1 MKTEIYLIRHGQSVA
16 NLNHC
21 FLGHGD
27 LDLTKTGFLQ
37 AKNVAEFL
45 KDVKVDAI
53 YSSDLKR
60 AYHTALPSAEIRGT
74 EVIRE
79 PLLRE
84 IDGGEWENRPYDE
97 LLLRESFQRWMKND
111 PDVACDGG
119 ESVKD
124 LRERI
129 SKKIT
134 ALAEENLGKTIFIF
148 SHGTPIRSMKILWDK
163 TPLEKSNDV
172 PWPGNASVTHV
183 EYENG
188 EFRILEYARD
198 DFHGKNATKLEL
210 Y

>member
-1 MKTEIYLIRHGQSVA
+1 MKTEIFLIRHGQSIA
-16 NLNHC
+16 NLKNC

-27 LDLTKTGFLQ
+27 LDLTDIGFWQ

-53 YSSDLKR
+53 YSSDLQR
-60 AYHTALPSAEIRGT
+60 AYHTALPSAELRGM

-84 IDGGEWENRPYDE
+84 IDGGEWENRPYKE

-111 PDVACDGG
+111 PDVVCDGG
-119 ESVKD
+119 ESVRA
-124 LRERI
+124 LSERI
-129 SKKIT
+129 SRKIT
-134 ALAEENLGKTIFIF
+134 EIAEENLGKTVFVF

-163 TPLEKSNDV
+163 IPLEESRNV
-172 PWPGNASVTHV
+172 PWPGNASVTHI

-188 EFRILEYARD
+188 KFHILEYAKD
-198 DFHGKNATKLEL
+198 DFHGENATAFTVE
-210 Y
+210 